1 MSSGGQAFGGVV
13 GAVAGLFLGG
23 PTGALYGAQIG
34 LTIGG
39 LIDPPKG
46 PTVNGPRL
54 DDLSV
59 QTSTYGAVIPRVY
72 GTVTV
77 NGNVFWL
84 ENNRLKET
92 VTKKK
97 SGGKGGGSKT
107 TTRTYT
113 YSATFAVGLCKGP
126 IVGVRR
132 IWIGPDLI
140 YDAGSSDPNT
150 IAASNAAASGF
161 RLYTG
166 TDTQAADARMQAT
179 LGVPN
184 TPAWRGIAYLVFYD
198 LALAKYANSLMGAQI
213 KAEVM
218 MAAAPIAWTATQFA
232 LSASDSWGSMAASPT
247 TAIAVAGESLSSN
260 RIAITHDGQTWT
272 EVTTSTSESRYC
284 AAYGAGIFL
293 IMNSGYGCEKS
304 VTDGSSW
311 THIVSNV
318 GQNWAANP
326 VNAYPPY
333 SGSSYSGICY
343 GGGRF
348 VATVSGLYCGMTQ
361 DGVDWR
367 RGTMPASRSWGPVA
381 HNGSVFCALAGGTNY
396 CARSSDGLS
405 WTEHTM
411 AGSGNWNAIAF
422 GAGLF
427 VAVGFSG
434 GVAIQ
439 SSPDGITWTTRS
451 IGSLNFKGLV
461 WNGDHFLAVGYGSN
475 QAYASLDGISWVAV
489 TLPATTTW
497 RSCVPFMGAV
507 VATALN
513 TSIAAYIYVSR
524 IGAGQ
529 MLSTVVSAECLQSGL
544 LSAGDIDVS
553 ALTSSVRGYRI
564 GSVGTLRSALE
575 PLQASW
581 PFDVVQ
587 RGYKLT
593 FKPRGG
599 ASVATIAAGDFD
611 ARGASQEPGVQITQ
625 AREVDSQLPRRLTV
639 RYLDSAREY
648 DAGSQYAERLSS
660 STIRETVV
668 DLPIVLDAAEAAGK
682 AEVLL
687 YAAWLARLQI
697 SFNLPATYLHLEP
710 ADVVTL
716 PTPEGSITVRLT
728 TVNYT
733 SDNRVECRA
742 TLERAAVYTPAA
754 LGVVPSTTGPTTL
767 TPLGPSTYALLDL
780 PRLGSSQDGV
790 GFPVA
795 MCGADSAWPGGAL
808 MRSADAG
815 ATWDQPLDFAPPGAT
830 IGVATTTIGV
840 VESRLIDAA
849 SRLTVTLTSGTLSD
863 VSELAML
870 AGANHFAY
878 GAAGRWEII
887 AARSCTLQSGSTYVL
902 SNLLRGR
909 FGSEWAMGLHAT
921 SDVVVLLDS
930 ADLQVLPLTNAD
942 IGAARLF
949 RAITSGRDFST
960 DSDRAMTYAAVNL
973 KPLSPV
979 LLNGSRDPGTAD
991 WSLTW
996 TRRTRKGGEWLDGV
1010 DAELGEAAEAYD
1022 IEVYADGSYAT
1033 LKRTITASS
1042 PSCAYSSVDQV
1053 TDFGTNQ
1060 STLYLKVYQRSA
1072 TVGRG
1077 YPLTTAIT
1085 R

>member
-1 MSSGGQAFGGVV
+1 MSSAGQILGGIAGGVI
-13 GAVAGLFLGG
+13 GFFAQNPFL
-23 PTGALYGAQIG
+23 GAQIG
-34 LTIGG
+34 MSLGG

-46 PTVNGPRL
+46 PTTVGPRL
-54 DDLSV
+54 DDLTV
-59 QTSTYGAVIPRVY
+59 QTSTYGAPIPRIY
-72 GTVTV
+72 GTATV
-77 NGNVFWL
+77 VGNVIWL

-107 TTRTYT
+107 TTKTYS
-113 YSATFAVGLCKGP
+113 YSATFAVALCKGP
-126 IVGVRR
+126 IVGIRR
-132 IWIGPDLI
+132 LWIRSDLV

-150 IAASNAAASGF
+150 IAASNQSAAGWT
-161 RLYTG
+161 LYTG

-179 LGVPN
+179 LGVAN
-184 TPAWRGIAYLVFYD
+184 TPAWRGLAYLVFQD
-198 LALAKYANSLMGAQI
+198 LELAKYANSLIGAQI
-213 KAEVM
+213 KAEVVVPQGTLTPAIISNISAATGYRGVSVLVHQEGYISGFGIFTSGPNYYAERSVASPSAADSLISSKQLPSQALYPVVIAGHPSGIIVSTVTGNNLGFFDLEANEIGARISM
-218 MAAAPIAWTATQFA
+218 ASPFPYWNSGPDPMCWDAASGRLMVIGTFGAGISHYASAKETSGSWDVLITYAAAPIKFTAVLSGGDGYTYATDAFLNLYRVNYAWEVIDGPWSYPANNKFLFRDGVYFYFRDTTTSRLLLEARFDNGSYTVTASATVDVGTAWAYACYTGNRTWWVRTNTSRVFLTFA
-232 LSASDSWGSMAASPT
+232 GTLSARP
-247 TAIAVAGESLSSN
+247 ELLS
-260 RIAITHDGQTWT
+260 G
-272 EVTTSTSESRYC
+272 
-284 AAYGAGIFL
+284 
-293 IMNSGYGCEKS
+293 
-304 VTDGSSW
+304 
-311 THIVSNV
+311 
-318 GQNWAANP
+318 
-326 VNAYPPY
+326 
-333 SGSSYSGICY
+333 
-343 GGGRF
+343 
-348 VATVSGLYCGMTQ
+348 
-361 DGVDWR
+361 
-367 RGTMPASRSWGPVA
+367 
-381 HNGSVFCALAGGTNY
+381 
-396 CARSSDGLS
+396 
-405 WTEHTM
+405 
-411 AGSGNWNAIAF
+411 
-422 GAGLF
+422 
-427 VAVGFSG
+427 
-434 GVAIQ
+434 
-439 SSPDGITWTTRS
+439 
-451 IGSLNFKGLV
+451 
-461 WNGDHFLAVGYGSN
+461 
-475 QAYASLDGISWVAV
+475 
-489 TLPATTTW
+489 
-497 RSCVPFMGAV
+497 V
-507 VATALN
+507 VA
-513 TSIAAYIYVSR
+513 S
-524 IGAGQ
+524 
-529 MLSTVVSAECLQSGL
+529 ECLQSGL

-564 GSVGTLRSALE
+564 GTIGTLRSALE

-599 ASVATIAAGDFD
+599 ASVATIAAGDLD

-625 AREVDSQLPRRLTV
+625 TREVDNQLPRRLTV

-648 DAGSQYAERLSS
+648 DAGSQYAERLSTT
-660 STIRETVV
+660 TIRETVV
-668 DLPIVLDAAEAAGK
+668 DLPIVLDAGEAAGK

-687 YAAWLARLQI
+687 YAAWLARMQI

-754 LGVVPSTTGPTTL
+754 LGVAPGTTGPTTL
-767 TPLGPSTYALLDL
+767 TLLGPSTYALLDL

-887 AARSCTLQSGSTYVL
+887 AARSCTLQSGSTYIL

-979 LLNGSRDPGTAD
+979 LLNGSRDPGTGD

-1042 PSCAYSSVDQV
+1042 PSCAYSSADQV
-1053 TDFGTNQ
+1053 SDFGSNQ

>member
-1 MSSGGQAFGGVV
+1 MSSAGQILGGIAGGVI
-13 GAVAGLFLGG
+13 GFPSGNLFL
-23 PTGALYGAQIG
+23 GAQIG
-34 LTIGG
+34 MSLGG
-39 LIDPPKG
+39 LVDPPKG
-46 PTVNGPRL
+46 PTAVGPRL
-54 DDLSV
+54 DDLTV
-59 QTSTYGAVIPRVY
+59 QSSTYGAPIPRIY
-72 GTVTV
+72 GAVTV
-77 NGNVFWL
+77 VGNVIWL

-97 SGGKGGGSKT
+97 SGGKGSGSKT
-107 TTRTYT
+107 TTKTYS
-113 YSATFAVGLCKGP
+113 YSATFAVALCKGP
-126 IVGVRR
+126 IVGIRR
-132 IWIGPDLI
+132 LWIRSDLV

-150 IAASNAAASGF
+150 IAASNQSAAGWT
-161 RLYTG
+161 LYKG
-166 TDTQAADARMQAT
+166 TDTQAADPRMQAT
-179 LGVPN
+179 LGVAN
-184 TPAWRGIAYLVFYD
+184 TPAWRGLAYLVFQD

-218 MAAAPIAWTATQFA
+218 TLGATYTYPYTTFTQPNQNWRQPAWDGTVFCTVAYFAHLAATSSDGLTWATYSIPNGNSATYQGC
-232 LSASDSWGSMAASPT
+232 ASDG
-247 TAIAVAGESLSSN
+247 AGVLLAYGAGVSTNMWRSVD
-260 RIAITHDGQTWT
+260 HGQTWT
-272 EVTTSTSESRYC
+272 AYTLPGFNGYVTQVEWNGSYFLAITDTGPFFKSPNGVTWTAETAPASGSFSRSLSWHPGSSKWYVC
-284 AAYGAGIFL
+284 TQFGADPVIYSSATGGAGTWSIAYTLTGDLNNFDQSCVHKGRIL
-293 IMNSGYGCEKS
+293 YLG
-304 VTDGSSW
+304 
-311 THIVSNV
+311 V
-318 GQNWAANP
+318 GT
-326 VNAYPPY
+326 V
-333 SGSSYSGICY
+333 SSYAPCVVWSD
-343 GGGRF
+343 
-348 VATVSGLYCGMTQ
+348 
-361 DGVDWR
+361 DGTTWAKINVPMRQYYILSD
-367 RGTMPASRSWGPVA
+367 GTMCWVGDS
-381 HNGSVFCALAGGTNY
+381 NGAMY
-396 CARSSDGLS
+396 Y
-405 WTEHTM
+405 
-411 AGSGNWNAIAF
+411 
-422 GAGLF
+422 
-427 VAVGFSG
+427 
-434 GVAIQ
+434 
-439 SSPDGITWTTRS
+439 SPDGVTGWTSWTGPAQAINHMAIYANSYIVCLGSGGTAGYRISRS
-451 IGSLNFKGLV
+451 YVAPI
-461 WNGDHFLAVGYGSN
+461 APT
-475 QAYASLDGISWVAV
+475 LD
-489 TLPATTTW
+489 
-497 RSCVPFMGAV
+497 
-507 VATALN
+507 
-513 TSIAAYIYVSR
+513 
-524 IGAGQ
+524 
-529 MLSTVVSAECLQSGL
+529 TVVSAECLQSGL
-544 LSAGDIDVS
+544 LSGGDVDVT

-611 ARGASQEPGVQITQ
+611 ARGTSQEPGVQITQ

-728 TVNYT
+728 NVNYT

-754 LGVVPSTTGPTTL
+754 LGVAPGTTGPTTL

-887 AARSCTLQSGSTYVL
+887 AARSCTLQSGSTYIL

-1042 PSCAYSSVDQV
+1042 PSCAYSSADQV
-1053 TDFGTNQ
+1053 TDFGGNQ